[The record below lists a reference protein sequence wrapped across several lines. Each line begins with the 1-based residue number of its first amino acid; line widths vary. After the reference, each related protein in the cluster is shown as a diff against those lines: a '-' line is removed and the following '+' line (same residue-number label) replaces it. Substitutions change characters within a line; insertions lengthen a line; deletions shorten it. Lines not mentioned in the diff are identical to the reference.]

1 MSLLLG
7 SMQLMGRAGLTQTL
21 TQAALDAVVMTVF
34 AQKGEQL
41 GTGAAGV
48 ANSRL
53 AGQRNWWGLAG
64 GQQAIMDVTQQV
76 GGPIRQGHG
85 HQQIRQ
91 VVMGHHQGRHRFV
104 GIMPVGK
111 LLAGKPQRLLIAVER
126 PGVLPASKWRLPLR
140 VCAFQCAMLLSAP
153 VVPTHPSPR
162 FPS

>member
-1 MSLLLG
+1 
-7 SMQLMGRAGLTQTL
+7 
-21 TQAALDAVVMTVF
+21 
-34 AQKGEQL
+34 
-41 GTGAAGV
+41 
-48 ANSRL
+48 
-53 AGQRNWWGLAG
+53 
-64 GQQAIMDVTQQV
+64 MDVTQQV

-104 GIMPVGK
+104 GIVPVGK

-153 VVPTHPSPR
+153 VVPTHPFTQVPVMTR
-162 FPS
+162 PLK

>member
-1 MSLLLG
+1 
-7 SMQLMGRAGLTQTL
+7 
-21 TQAALDAVVMTVF
+21 MTVF

-53 AGQRNWWGLAG
+53 PQGSGTGGGLAG

-104 GIMPVGK
+104 GIVPVGK

-126 PGVLPASKWRLPLR
+126 PGVLPRIEMAVATQGLRLPVRHAAVRSGGTDPSL
-140 VCAFQCAMLLSAP
+140 
-153 VVPTHPSPR
+153 HPGSR
-162 FPS
+162 HDSITQMIIIVI